1 MSNKPA
7 DRSCTQCGNI
17 LHAEIHGYTVD
28 ANFNSVPC
36 YMFGHMCPAQFKK
49 YDDRINQINSSEMN
63 EDQRNNARNAA
74 GMQNG
79 WAS

>member
-1 MSNKPA
+1 
-7 DRSCTQCGNI
+7 
-17 LHAEIHGYTVD
+17 
-28 ANFNSVPC
+28 
-36 YMFGHMCPAQFKK
+36 MCPAQFKK

>member
-1 MSNKPA
+1 
-7 DRSCTQCGNI
+7 
-17 LHAEIHGYTVD
+17 
-28 ANFNSVPC
+28 
-36 YMFGHMCPAQFKK
+36 MFGHMCPAQFKK